1 MLEIT
6 YDPKLEEARMQDL
19 NEHYEKKVNSMI
31 KKLLDMFD
39 YVVYNNYD
47 KESDRQ
53 VLDIV
58 RELG

>member
-1 MLEIT
+1 
-6 YDPKLEEARMQDL
+6 
-19 NEHYEKKVNSMI
+19 
-31 KKLLDMFD
+31 MFN

-58 RELG
+58 RELVKIGE